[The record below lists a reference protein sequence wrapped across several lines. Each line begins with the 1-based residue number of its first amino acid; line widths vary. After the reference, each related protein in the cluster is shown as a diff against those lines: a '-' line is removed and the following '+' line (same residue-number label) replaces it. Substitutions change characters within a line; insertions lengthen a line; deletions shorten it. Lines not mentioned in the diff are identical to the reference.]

1 MSFELPPFAFLILG
15 GLILP
20 LVPKKLQPATFLLF
34 PALALA
40 AVWTHPDGAVVSAEF
55 FRYELTLMRVDALS
69 RVFGIV
75 LALITLIGG
84 IYSYHLEDTGQRV
97 AALLYSGGALGVAFA
112 GDFLTLL
119 VCWEVMAV
127 ASTYLIWARRS
138 QEALRAGMR
147 YLLVHLFGGGILLAG
162 VVVHFQTTGS
172 LLLHSFDPG
181 GSVAGWLVLLAVGIN
196 TAIPPLHAW
205 LADAYPKATVTGAVF
220 LSVLTTKSAVYVLA
234 RLFPGWEILIYLG
247 VIMALYGVV
256 YAVLANDIRQIL
268 AYHIISQVGYMVT
281 GVGIG
286 TALAINGT
294 AAHAFSHILY
304 KALLFMGAGVVLYTT
319 GKSKLSDL
327 GGLGRYMPLAVCLYM
342 VGAFSISGFP
352 FFNGFISKSIIIAS
366 AAEESRYGV
375 ELLLIL
381 ASVGTFLHTGLKLP
395 YWTWF
400 GRDIGLKPIRK
411 IPFNMLLAMGL
422 LAFLC
427 TLFGVYPQ
435 LLYQWLPNP
444 MKYRPYTTTH
454 LVETTQLLIFTFAA
468 FWLMRAKVKGDAR
481 IALDTDWLY
490 RRLAPHARRLL
501 VEEVNRVFDG
511 CQAAADRVTL
521 FGVQLASNPLEVWQR
536 RRLPT
541 RPFDPDK
548 DRFPLGNS
556 IVFTL
561 VLVIAIVLL
570 ALFGG

>member
-1 MSFELPPFAFLILG
+1 MSFELPPGAFLLLG

-20 LVPKKLQPATFLLF
+20 LVPRKLRAAAFLIF

-40 AVWTHPDGAVVSAEF
+40 SVWTHPDGAVVSAEF

-69 RVFGIV
+69 RVFGII

-112 GDFLTLL
+112 GDFFTLL
-119 VCWEVMAV
+119 ICWELMAV

-138 QEALRAGMR
+138 EEALRAGMR
-147 YLLVHLFGGGILLAG
+147 YLLVHLFGGGVLLAG
-162 VVVHFQTTGS
+162 VGVHFQATGS
-172 LLLHSFDPG
+172 LVLQAFEPG
-181 GSVAGWLVLLAVGIN
+181 ESVAAWLVLLAVAIN
-196 TAIPPLHAW
+196 ASIPPLHAW
-205 LADAYPKATVTGAVF
+205 LSDAYPKATVTGAVF
-220 LSVLTTKSAVYVLA
+220 LSALTTKSAVYVLA
-234 RLFPGWEILIYLG
+234 RLFPGWEVLIYLG
-247 VIMALYGVV
+247 AIMALYGAV
-256 YAVLANDIRQIL
+256 YAVLANDIRRIL
-268 AYHIISQVGYMVT
+268 AYSIISQIGYMVT

-286 TALAINGT
+286 TALALNGT

-327 GGLGRYMPLAVCLYM
+327 GGLARYMPLAVCLYM

-366 AAEESRYGV
+366 AGEESRYGV

-381 ASVGTFLHTGLKLP
+381 ASVGTFLHTGLRLP

-400 GRDIGLKPIRK
+400 GRDIGLKPVRK
-411 IPFNMLLAMGL
+411 IPPNMLLAMGL

-435 LLYQWLPNP
+435 LLYQWLPHP
-444 MKYRPYTTTH
+444 MEYRPYTTAH
-454 LVETTQLLIFTFAA
+454 LVETTQLLILAFVA
-468 FWLMRAKVKGDAR
+468 FWLMRAKVKGEAR

-490 RRLAPHARRLL
+490 RRLAPLARRLL
-501 VEEVNRVFDG
+501 VAKVNRAFDG
-511 CQAAADRVTL
+511 CQRAADRMTV
-521 FGVQLASNPLEVWQR
+521 FGVHLASNPLEVWQR

-548 DRFPLGNS
+548 DRFPVGNS

-561 VLVIAIVLL
+561 VLVITIVLF

>member
-1 MSFELPPFAFLILG
+1 MSFELPPGAFLLLG

-20 LVPKKLQPATFLLF
+20 LVPRKLRAAAFLLF

-40 AVWTHPDGAVVSAEF
+40 AVWTHPDGALFTTEF
-55 FRYELTLMRVDALS
+55 FKYELTLMRVDALS

-112 GDFLTLL
+112 GDFFTLL
-119 VCWEVMAV
+119 ICWELMAV

-138 QEALRAGMR
+138 EEALRAGMR
-147 YLLVHLFGGGILLAG
+147 YLLVHLFGGGVLLAG
-162 VVVHFQTTGS
+162 VAVHFQATGS
-172 LLLHSFDPG
+172 LAMLAFGPE
-181 GSVAGWLVLLAVGIN
+181 GSLAGWLILLAVSIN
-196 TAIPPLHAW
+196 AAIPPLHAW
-205 LADAYPKATVTGAVF
+205 LADAYPKATVTGSVF
-220 LSVLTTKSAVYVLA
+220 LSALTTKSAVYVLV
-234 RLFPGWEILIYLG
+234 RLFPGWEVLIYLG

-304 KALLFMGAGVVLYTT
+304 KALLFMGTGVVLYTT

-327 GGLGRYMPLAVCLYM
+327 GGIGRYMPLAVGLYM

-366 AAEESRYGV
+366 AAEEGRYGV

-400 GRDIGLKPIRK
+400 GRDIGLKPVRK
-411 IPFNMLLAMGL
+411 IPPNMLLAMGL

-444 MKYRPYTTTH
+444 MEYRPYTTAH
-454 LVETTQLLIFTFAA
+454 VVETTQLLIFTFVA
-468 FWLMRAKVKGDAR
+468 FWLMRAKVKGDPR

-490 RRLAPHARRLL
+490 RRLAPLARQLL
-501 VEEVNRVFDG
+501 VEKVNRVFDG
-511 CQAAADRVTL
+511 CQGAADRVTAL
-521 FGVQLASNPLEVWQR
+521 GVQLASNPLEVWQR

-548 DRFPLGNS
+548 DRFPVGNS

-561 VLVIAIVLL
+561 ALVITIVLF
-570 ALFGG
+570 ALFRS

>member
-1 MSFELPPFAFLILG
+1 MSFELPPFVFLILG

-20 LVPKKLQPATFLLF
+20 LVPRKLRAAAFLVF
-34 PALALA
+34 PALALTA
-40 AVWTHPDGAVVSAEF
+40 IWTNPEGAVVSAEF
-55 FRYELTLMRVDALS
+55 FKYELTLMRVDALS

-97 AALLYSGGALGVAFA
+97 AALLYSGGGLGVAFA
-112 GDFLTLL
+112 GDFFTLL
-119 VCWEVMAV
+119 ICWELMAV

-147 YLLVHLFGGGILLAG
+147 YLLVHLFGGGVLLAG
-162 VVVHFQTTGS
+162 IGVHLEATGS
-172 LLLHSFDPG
+172 IALRAFAPG
-181 GSVAGWLVLLAVGIN
+181 ESVAAWLILFAVAIN
-196 TAIPPLHAW
+196 AAIPPLHAW
-205 LADAYPKATVTGAVF
+205 LADGYPKATVTGAVF
-220 LSVLTTKSAVYVLA
+220 LSALTTKSAVYVLA

-286 TALAINGT
+286 TALALNGT

-366 AAEESRYGV
+366 AGEESRYGV

-400 GRDIGLKPIRK
+400 GGDTGLRPERK

-444 MKYRPYTTTH
+444 MEYRPYTTAH
-454 LVETTQLLIFTFAA
+454 LVETTQLLIFTFVA
-468 FWLMRAKVKGDAR
+468 FWLMRLKVRGETR

-490 RRLAPHARRLL
+490 RRLAPGARRLL
-501 VEEVNRVFDG
+501 VGKVNQFFDG
-511 CQAAADRVTL
+511 CQSAVDRVTL
-521 FGVQLASNPLEVWQR
+521 FGVHLASNPLEVWQR

-541 RPFDPDK
+541 RPFDADE
-548 DRFPLGNS
+548 DRSPVGNS

-561 VLVIAIVLL
+561 VLVIAI
-570 ALFGG
+570 ALFSLFGD